1 MNTNRQ
7 IKNKLLFLLKQDDFE
22 KTFGEFLRFP
32 ARKAVNPLFS
42 FLYSNDE
49 LIKYRAVTA
58 LGIIVAGLAEQDPES
73 ARVVMRRFIW
83 NLNDESGGMGWG
95 SPEAMGEIMARS
107 RLLAEEY
114 SALLISYMMPDGN
127 FLEHPML
134 QRGLLWGIGRLAHA
148 RPGLMKQADRFL
160 LFFLQSADSFH
171 RGLSAWAL
179 GAIGDIQVIKP
190 LEPMI
195 SDRFSLRIYTGFHV
209 VDRTVGELA
218 AEALAGIKNRQ
229 LYPELKGL
237 PQKSGEK
244 A

>member
-7 IKNKLLFLLKQDDFE
+7 IKHQLLCLLKQNHFE
-22 KTFGEFLRFP
+22 KTIGEFSRFP

-42 FLYSNDE
+42 FLYSGDE

-58 LGIIVAGLAEQDPES
+58 LGIIVASLAEQDPES

-107 RLLAEEY
+107 KLLAEEY

-127 FLEHPML
+127 FLEHPVL

-148 RPGLMKQADRFL
+148 RPGSMKQADRL
-160 LFFLQSADSFH
+160 LPFFLQSADSFH

-179 GAIGDIQVIKP
+179 GAIGDMPVIKQ

-195 SDRFSLRIYTGFHV
+195 SDRFLLRIYTGFRV

-218 AEALAGIKNRQ
+218 AEALAVIKNRR
-229 LYPELKGL
+229 LYPELKGFR
-237 PQKSGEK
+237 QKSGEK
-244 A
+244 T

>member
-7 IKNKLLFLLKQDDFE
+7 IKNRLLFILRQDNFE
-22 KTFGEFLRFP
+22 KSLDELFIFP

-42 FLYSNDE
+42 FLYNSDE

-58 LGIIVAGLAEQDPES
+58 FGLIVADLATQDLES

-83 NLNDESGGMGWG
+83 NLNDESGGIGWG

-107 RLLAEEY
+107 DPLAEEY
-114 SALLISYMMPDGN
+114 ATLLISYLMPDGN
-127 FLEHPML
+127 FLEHPVL
-134 QRGLLWGIGRLAHA
+134 QRGLLWGIGRLAHT
-148 RPGLMKQADRFL
+148 RPGLLQPAGRL
-160 LFFLQSADSFH
+160 LLLFLQSEDPFH

-179 GAIGDIQVIKP
+179 GALGDMSVIKL

-195 SDRFSLRIYTGFHV
+195 HDSSSIRIYTDFQI

-218 AEALAGIKNRQ
+218 MESLARIKK
-229 LYPELKGL
+229 PHPKM
-237 PQKSGEK
+237 
-244 A
+244 